1 MYVRPLQVDL
11 LFHIAQ
17 KVLGHVGDQSV
28 ATGHQMTWT
37 YDMNCIVCYLNVSA
51 VFAVFGSV
59 HQQQLKV
66 LLHRWFSILK
76 YLTGRYGGAHLP
88 T

>member
-51 VFAVFGSV
+51 VLAVFGSACTSTTTE
-59 HQQQLKV
+59 
-66 LLHRWFSILK
+66 SII
-76 YLTGRYGGAHLP
+76 AQVI
-88 T
+88 